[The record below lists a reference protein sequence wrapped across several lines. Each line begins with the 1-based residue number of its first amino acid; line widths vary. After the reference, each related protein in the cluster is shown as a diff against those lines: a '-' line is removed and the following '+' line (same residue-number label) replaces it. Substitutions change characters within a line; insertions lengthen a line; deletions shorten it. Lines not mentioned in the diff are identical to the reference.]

1 VKEDGSGDRWS
12 KLLSEKISFE
22 FIGRIGLWEGSFC
35 RWDRFVEDIVLPKSS
50 FCRAHRFAERIV
62 LPNASFYRTDR
73 FVEVI
78 GCYTDS
84 YALFW
89 KHFIKV
95 SNHRLYFFGLSCV
108 V

>member
-62 LPNASFYRTDR
+62 LPNASFCRTHR
-73 FVEVI
+73 FTERIV
-78 GCYTDS
+78 
-84 YALFW
+84 
-89 KHFIKV
+89 
-95 SNHRLYFFGLSCV
+95 LSKSSDAILIPMPYSGNIS
-108 V
+108 